1 MKDWEGRQDRQKRWT
16 YRREMDAEVV
26 VKGNTMEQH
35 MRMKKCYNTNEH

>member
-26 VKGNTMEQH
+26 VKEE
-35 MRMKKCYNTNEH
+35 YNGTAYENEKMLQYK